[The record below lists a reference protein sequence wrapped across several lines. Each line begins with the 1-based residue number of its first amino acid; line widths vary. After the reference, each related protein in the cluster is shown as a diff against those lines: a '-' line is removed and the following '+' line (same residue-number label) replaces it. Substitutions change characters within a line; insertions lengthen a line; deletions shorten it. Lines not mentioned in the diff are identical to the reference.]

1 VETGGASIETGH
13 ENELPPMKSNDI
25 GVLSRVEC
33 LSLVLSHNNNNK
45 QLQPLHSFTNTQTN
59 KRQGKM
65 SLEDDER
72 FDGLYMTVAQTAQG
86 IDPLLDT
93 VFGFLRRKTD
103 FFAGPP
109 GHPPTGTEAA
119 AAEKGSGTDLAM
131 RKVQQVME
139 RHAKR
144 YLADQQ
150 KKSSSSSTSTKK
162 KNKTTKPAAATT
174 PQVQQD
180 EEGII
185 EMGKDG
191 NFDVSTTTA
200 TQIAP
205 DKSPT
210 SSRTA
215 ESPKKIEA
223 VVGASASNDD
233 AAKDAAPESNNST
246 NSTDDNKKSEASS
259 SKDEIPTPP
268 LGNGGTVPG
277 KYSWTQ
283 TLSEVTVS
291 VPVPDNTRGRDLNIT
306 IAKKTL
312 KVGLRGASQADMII
326 PETPL
331 CKPIIVDDSFWT
343 VEDGNRLVINLQ
355 KSNQMEWW
363 DCVVQGDPT
372 IDVEKMMFDQ
382 RQKAMGRPTSD
393 EQQKLDV
400 LEQFKKEHPE
410 LDFSNAKIT

>member
-1 VETGGASIETGH
+1 
-13 ENELPPMKSNDI
+13 M
-25 GVLSRVEC
+25 
-33 LSLVLSHNNNNK
+33 SL
-45 QLQPLHSFTNTQTN
+45 
-59 KRQGKM
+59 
-65 SLEDDER
+65 LEDDER

-109 GHPPTGTEAA
+109 GQQQQETGNT
-119 AAEKGSGTDLAM
+119 GTDLAM

-139 RHAKR
+139 KHAKR

-150 KKSSSSSTSTKK
+150 QKKSSSSSSSSSSNKK
-162 KNKTTKPAAATT
+162 KKAAATT
-174 PQVQQD
+174 QQVEQI

-185 EMGKDG
+185 EMGRDG
-191 NFDVSTTTA
+191 NFDVSTTT
-200 TQIAP
+200 
-205 DKSPT
+205 
-210 SSRTA
+210 TA
-215 ESPKKIEA
+215 ESPKKVPPA
-223 VVGASASNDD
+223 AMASVSTKDIP
-233 AAKDAAPESNNST
+233 AKDVIPESHS
-246 NSTDDNKKSEASS
+246 DDKNEKSETST
-259 SKDEIPTPP
+259 KDEIPTPP

-312 KVGLRGASQADMII
+312 KVGLRGSSQADMII
-326 PETPL
+326 PEAPL
-331 CKPIIVDDSFWT
+331 CKPIIIDDSFWT

-372 IDVEKMMFDQ
+372 IDVKTIQPENSSLSDLDGETRKTVEKMMFDQ

-400 LEQFKKEHPE
+400 LERFKMEHPE
-410 LDFSNAKIT
+410 LDFSNAKIN